1 MALIR
6 CAKCGRDEHAE
17 LIDAK
22 PSNGDFECGDYDR
35 FECIECY
42 GPGWAPLSYRSID
55 KSVRKEL
62 QPLYAAWMQ
71 NEMRE
76 RALIENRLADL
87 AAQREARELTAF
99 AADALLLA

>member
-1 MALIR
+1 MALLR
-6 CAKCGRDEHAE
+6 CASCGRDEHAE

-22 PSNGDFECGDYDR
+22 PSNGDWECGDYDR
-35 FECIECY
+35 FECIGCY

-62 QPLYAAWMQ
+62 QPQYAAWMQ

-76 RALIENRLADL
+76 RAQIENHLAELDAQKQERERIRIEALTLSL
-87 AAQREARELTAF
+87 A
-99 AADALLLA
+99 